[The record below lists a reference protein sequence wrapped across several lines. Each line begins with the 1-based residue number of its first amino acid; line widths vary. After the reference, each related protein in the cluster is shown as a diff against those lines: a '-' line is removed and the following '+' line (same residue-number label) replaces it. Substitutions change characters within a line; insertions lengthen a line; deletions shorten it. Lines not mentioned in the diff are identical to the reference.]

1 MRAALEAADL
11 PLRREPHHTVAA
23 LGGGP
28 DHDREPAAGHRPAD
42 RLTGWTELQRGRG
55 DKPLPGTPVSPDDR
69 TGGAP
74 EQQRSFREGLFQ
86 LKEKAI
92 SFSNGDALLKDARRM
107 AGTVAGRGGGY
118 VATSVAGEKVRA
130 YVPAPLPPV
139 PPLDVGQFL
148 SLYDRARGAIGRL
161 DGVTTILPST
171 PLFLFMYVRKE
182 ALLSSQ
188 IEGTQSSL
196 SDLLLFEN
204 DEIPLVPTD
213 DVTEVSNYVAA
224 IDHGIERIRGGFPL
238 SLRLLREMHEI
249 LLRSGRG
256 ASKQPGEFRRS
267 QNWIGGTRPGNA
279 LFVPPPPDRL
289 MDCLG
294 AFERFLHTDDPAMPP
309 LIRAGLAHV
318 QFETIHPFLDGN
330 GRVGRL
336 LITLMLCEAGAL
348 REPILYLSLFLK
360 SRRDDYYRLLQEVRQ
375 AGGWEAWMEFF
386 LTGVAET
393 GEQAAD
399 TARELM
405 ALFDADRLAIRDF
418 GRSATSVLRVHELL
432 QRRPIVT
439 IQAASKQLGLSLPT
453 VGKAL
458 ELMGAAGIVRE
469 MTGKR
474 RHRVFAYSRYLSL
487 LDQGTEPLPA

>member
-1 MRAALEAADL
+1 M
-11 PLRREPHHTVAA
+11 
-23 LGGGP
+23 
-28 DHDREPAAGHRPAD
+28 
-42 RLTGWTELQRGRG
+42 
-55 DKPLPGTPVSPDDR
+55 
-69 TGGAP
+69 
-74 EQQRSFREGLFQ
+74 
-86 LKEKAI
+86 
-92 SFSNGDALLKDARRM
+92 LLKDMENAP
-107 AGTVAGRGGGY
+107 GTSSGRLGEY
-118 VATSVAGEKVRA
+118 VETSVSGEKVRA
-130 YVPAPLPPV
+130 FVPAPLPPV
-139 PPLDVGQFL
+139 PALEIGQFL

-204 DEIPLVPTD
+204 DEIPQVPID

-224 IDHGIERIRGGFPL
+224 IEHGMRRMRGGFPL

-249 LLRSGRG
+249 LLKSGRG

-279 LFVPPPPDRL
+279 LFVPPPPNRL
-289 MDCLG
+289 DECLD
-294 AFERFLHTDDPAMPP
+294 AFERFLHLSDPRMPP

-330 GRVGRL
+330 GRLGRL
-336 LITLMLCEAGAL
+336 LITLMLCDAGAL

-393 GEQAAD
+393 AEQAAD

-405 ALFDADRLAIRDF
+405 ALFEADRLAIREH
-418 GRSATSVLRVHELL
+418 GRVAASVLRVHELL
-432 QRRPIVT
+432 QRRPMVT
-439 IQAASKQLGLSLPT
+439 IQSAAKELKLSVPT
-453 VGKAL
+453 VGKSL
-458 ELMGAAGIVRE
+458 DLMVSAGIVRE
-469 MTGKR
+469 MTGR
-474 RHRVFAYSRYLSL
+474 QRGRLFAYSKYLAL
-487 LDQGTEPLPA
+487 LDKGTEPLPA